1 MMSTRSRGAGA
12 ALATVALLLLAGCS
26 TAPSERSL
34 GQPGFGVEGQKLA
47 VAWED
52 VSVSIDEL
60 VPVAEPVRLSI
71 PALDID
77 MGVEPHGL
85 DDRGQMSLP
94 RSPFTAGWYSY
105 AAAPA
110 SDEGATVIA
119 AHVDSLDEGR
129 GPFAQLRTAEVGT
142 EVSITDTDGAGHV
155 YRIVSVERI
164 PKGEVPWDQYFST
177 TGAPRLVLVTCGG
190 EYDPGYASGVGRY
203 EDNYIVTAER
213 VS

>member
-1 MMSTRSRGAGA
+1 MMSTRGRGAGA
-12 ALATVALLLLAGCS
+12 ALAAIALLLLAGCS

-34 GQPGFGVEGQKLA
+34 GQPGFAIEARKNS
-47 VAWED
+47 VAWQD
-52 VSVSIDEL
+52 VSISIEDL
-60 VPVAEPVRLSI
+60 APVAEPARLSI
-71 PALDID
+71 PALSID
-77 MGVEPHGL
+77 MDVEPHGL

-94 RSPFTAGWYSY
+94 RSPFTAGWYRY
-105 AAAPA
+105 ASAPA
-110 SDEGATVIA
+110 NDEGATVIA

-142 EVSITDTDGAGHV
+142 EVSVTDTAGTGHV

-190 EYDPGYASGVGRY
+190 EYDPGYASGIGRY